1 MAIRTKGVAA
11 GLLALCAAAF
21 FSGCSSQQQ
30 LALARVSNE
39 QAHAAAGRV
48 ETAQATPALEEGAK
62 ALAEAD
68 SLLSKSERG
77 EYGPF
82 AKEDRLQDAYIQ
94 GELATAAFLKAGAE
108 QETRALE
115 AKNAETEARIADESR
130 TLEDYE
136 ALLRKLREG
145 RAE

>member
-1 MAIRTKGVAA
+1 MAKRTKGRAA
-11 GLLALCAAAF
+11 GLLALCALALL
-21 FSGCSSQQQ
+21 SGCSSQQQ

-48 ETAQATPALEEGAK
+48 ETAETTPALDEGAK

-68 SLLSKSERG
+68 SLLAKGERG

-94 GELATAAFLKAGAE
+94 GELAAAAFLKAGAE

-115 AKNAETEARIADESR
+115 AKNAETEARIANETK

-136 ALLRKLREG
+136 ALLRSLRDG